1 MRMNAVY
8 ARQSVDKA
16 DSISIESQ
24 IEFCK
29 YELKGES
36 CEAYTDKGYSGKN
49 TERPAFQQMMA
60 DIKAGKI
67 GRVVVYKLDRISRS
81 ILDFATMMDVFQAY
95 NVDFVS
101 STEKFDT
108 STPMGRAMLNICIV
122 FAQLERETIQKRVA
136 DAYKARAAKGFYMG
150 GAVPRGFMLEP
161 CVIDGIHTKRMIPDP
176 ETAPLVQQAFKSYA
190 KPGGRYRDIVRLF
203 LDHGYDISP
212 NGVVH
217 MMGNPL
223 YARADIEVYNYLVS
237 QGAQVVS
244 PPEFFTG
251 VNGCYLYRDTKTV
264 DNPHNLEGVSIVV
277 APSEGL
283 VDSDLWIACCKKMR
297 KNQGTPMSGSRPKY
311 SWLIGKVICG
321 ACGTKMKHEKGYF
334 VCNRKRQ
341 GRCTGP
347 HTTVRVKLFEE
358 EALRLLKE
366 KLGPLTI
373 TGYKP
378 KENPKKASLKLEI
391 AKVDK
396 EINELIDS
404 LSGANAILI
413 SYANT
418 KIEALDE
425 KRQRLS
431 KELAD
436 LVASETSP
444 EEIIL
449 LNDKLGKWDEMD
461 NATKMA
467 IVNTVLISIT
477 VKDGEA
483 NFEWRI

>member
-1 MRMNAVY
+1 MRINAVY

-24 IEFCK
+24 IDFCN

-36 CEAYTDKGYSGKN
+36 CGTYTDKGYSGKN
-49 TERPAFQQMMA
+49 TERPAFQRMMA

-150 GAVPRGFMLEP
+150 GTIPRGFMLEP

-176 ETAPLVQQAFKSYA
+176 ETAPLIRQAFTEYANPSGSYRSVA
-190 KPGGRYRDIVRLF
+190 RTLIRYGHDVT
-203 LDHGYDISP
+203 P
-212 NGVVH
+212 NGIVH
-217 MMGNPL
+217 MIGNPL
-223 YARADIEVYNYLVS
+223 YARADIELYNYLVS
-237 QGAQVVS
+237 QGAQVIS

-251 VNGCYLYRDTKTV
+251 TNGCYLYRDAKAV

-283 VDSDLWIACCKKMR
+283 IDSSLWIACCKKMR
-297 KNQGTPMSGSRPKY
+297 KNQRNLTAGARPKY
-311 SWLIGKVICG
+311 SWLSGKIVCG
-321 ACGTKMKHEKGYF
+321 VCGRRMKYEKGYF
-334 VCNRKRQ
+334 ICESKRN
-341 GRCTGP
+341 GRCSGP
-347 HTTVRVKLFEE
+347 NTTVKAKRFEA
-358 EALRLLKE
+358 EALRLLRE
-366 KLGPLTI
+366 KLAPLSSVS
-373 TGYKP
+373 YKP
-378 KENPKKASLKLEI
+378 KENPKKASLQLEI
-391 AKVDK
+391 ARVDK

-444 EEIIL
+444 ETIQSF
-449 LNDKLGKWDEMD
+449 KGKVDEWDSID
-461 NATKMA
+461 NADKMA
-467 IVNTVLISIT
+467 IIDITLASIVVNNGV
-477 VKDGEA
+477 VDFG
-483 NFEWRI
+483 WRI